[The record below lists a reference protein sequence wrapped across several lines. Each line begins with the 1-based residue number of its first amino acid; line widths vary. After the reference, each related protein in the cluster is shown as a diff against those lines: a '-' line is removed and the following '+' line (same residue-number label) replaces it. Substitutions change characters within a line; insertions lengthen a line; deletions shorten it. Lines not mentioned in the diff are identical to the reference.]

1 LSATIA
7 HNLPAQPTP
16 FVGRHDELAEITR
29 LLADTACH
37 LLTLV
42 GPGGIGKTRLALEA
56 VTRVKDDFPDGVC
69 FVSLAPV
76 TSPTLLLSA
85 ICEALLLTLYGEKYM
100 KLQLLSYLS
109 SKRLLLVLDNY
120 EHLLEDVDLLT
131 EILAAVPHAKI
142 LITSRE
148 RLNLREEWVLELQG
162 LPFPASDDETDIEDY
177 SAVQLFLH
185 TARRVNNAFSL
196 SDGQKSAV
204 TRICKL
210 VGGMPLGIELAAAW
224 VRALSCEQIAGEI
237 ERSLDILE
245 TPARNVP
252 LRHRTMRAAF
262 EPTWE
267 RLSDDERAVFMKL
280 SVFRGGFT
288 WEAAEYVAGAAL
300 RTLSALVDKSLLR
313 TDINERYDLHELLR
327 QYGEDKL
334 LEAGEAT
341 VAAHR
346 HLEYCLNL
354 AEQAEAHLYSPQ
366 QEAWLDRL
374 ELELDNI
381 RAALAWA
388 LRDEEVEKGLRL
400 AGALGF
406 FWEFRTHAHDGYEWL
421 RRLLAIADDAPA
433 LLRAKALRFAGV
445 MAIHV
450 GDEEY
455 YWAYCE
461 ESLALARAAGDPWSI
476 AWALGTI
483 GFYRWNDLSRTRL
496 EEALTLFQE
505 IGDEWG
511 ISQMLRR
518 LGWTMLRLG
527 DYEESRRLSE
537 EALTRARA
545 AEDKHAT
552 AWALLLLADATWCQS
567 HDPRRTLPL
576 LEESL
581 SLDQEIRDRMH
592 HADTLHLLGDVAIGQ
607 GDYDGAQKRYEE
619 SLALR
624 QQVGVSRRIMASV
637 VFGFGSLA
645 TRRGKPDQAARLFG
659 AADAFCGGI
668 DKLPLGRRVNLER
681 ETAPVR
687 AQLGEEAFAQA
698 WAAGQALTTE
708 QAIAYA
714 LHINEPEVVQHRQP
728 ANQPLADPL
737 TERELEILHLVAQ
750 GLSNREIAREL
761 VISLGTVKTHI
772 HNICSKLDATSR
784 TQAIA
789 RARDM
794 NLI

>member
-1 LSATIA
+1 
-7 HNLPAQPTP
+7 
-16 FVGRHDELAEITR
+16 
-29 LLADTACH
+29 
-37 LLTLV
+37 
-42 GPGGIGKTRLALEA
+42 
-56 VTRVKDDFPDGVC
+56 
-69 FVSLAPV
+69 
-76 TSPTLLLSA
+76 
-85 ICEALLLTLYGEKYM
+85 M